1 MRHRLK
7 GQAMAEYVIVCA
19 GLMMS
24 LYAVGNADCGDQGRT
39 TSCASRLLT
48 VLHDNYDGYSSSISG
63 VQQYGEFA
71 AKGAYDPDP
80 DNGGNNGGTDGT
92 GGSIGSG
99 LDPDGLTDVNQ
110 ITSSD
115 GFGTFGNLQ
124 PDGTVL
130 GADGNVIGF
139 YSDTDN
145 TFTDLND
152 NTVSAAKRSLVL
164 DEQGNILHLQAVTS
178 CTGLPSPF
186 PRNVYSWA
194 YVSKASGKVFNS
206 LNKQELDITGLCP
219 QASFKVVKNGQ
230 EQGGRILNSEYFAS
244 TFAVNVSADPLPKT
258 GDVVYWTDL
267 KICSVMA
274 PQWDA
279 DIDPDNDKTDEE
291 KYAARLALFAD
302 PDRNL
307 GQLDIVDYFTQVGT
321 DPSKKQLNDCPT
333 VNIISQP

>member
-1 MRHRLK
+1 
-7 GQAMAEYVIVCA
+7 MAEYVIVCT

-24 LYAVGNADCGDQGRT
+24 LYAVGNADCGEKGRT
-39 TSCASRLLT
+39 TTCASRLLT

-80 DNGGNNGGTDGT
+80 NGGSDGGGDD
-92 GGSIGSG
+92 GGSSGAIGSG
-99 LDPDGLTDVNQ
+99 LNPEGLTDVNQ

-130 GADGNVIGF
+130 GPDGNIVGF
-139 YSDTDN
+139 YSDADN
-145 TFTDLND
+145 TFTDN
-152 NTVSAAKRSLVL
+152 NGNAVSAAKRSLVL

-178 CTGLPSPF
+178 CIGLPSPS
-186 PRNVYSWA
+186 PRDVYSWA

-206 LNKQELDITGLCP
+206 LNKQEFDITGYCP
-219 QASFKVVKNGQ
+219 QTSFKVVKNGQ

-244 TFAVNVSADPLPKT
+244 IFAVDVSANPLPKT

-267 KICSVMA
+267 RVCSVMA

-291 KYAARLALFAD
+291 KYAARLALFGD

-307 GQLDIVDYFTQVGT
+307 GQLDITDYFTQVGT
-321 DPSKKQLNDCPT
+321 DPSKRQPNDCPT
-333 VNIISQP
+333 AIIISQP